1 MPFAVVF
8 TLLSSWIAFPA
19 QSTPPARA
27 DISGAW
33 TLNREAGAGPR
44 AGADA
49 GDRLPPP
56 GGRRGLGGGFGG
68 VGVDGPDRNSVQ
80 DREEQARRRALME
93 EVVEA
98 PSRFQITIED
108 PFVIFTHA
116 DGRVVR
122 YRTNWKDERH
132 QFTSGTVK
140 TKTRWDSGR
149 LIIETDI
156 GDGIT
161 VTHAYSLNPEAGQLV
176 VNVQLPGQS
185 RDIPAITHVYDEQTM

>member
-1 MPFAVVF
+1 MPFVAAVA
-8 TLLSSWIAFPA
+8 LLSCSIALPA

-44 AGADA
+44 GGSDA
-49 GDRLPPP
+49 ADRLPPP
-56 GGRRGLGGGFGG
+56 GGRRGMGGGFGG
-68 VGVDGPDRNSVQ
+68 VGLGGPDRNSVQ
-80 DREEQARRRALME
+80 DREERARRRALMA

-122 YRTNWKDERH
+122 YHTNWKDERH
-132 QFTSGTVK
+132 QYTSGTVK

-149 LIIETDI
+149 LIVETDI
-156 GDGIT
+156 GDGMK
-161 VTHAYSLNPEAGQLV
+161 VTHAYWLNPEAGQLV
-176 VNVQLPGQS
+176 VDVQRPGQS
-185 RDIPAITHVYDEQTM
+185 RDIPAITHVYDEQAM

>member
-1 MPFAVVF
+1 MPLVVAVALF
-8 TLLSSWIAFPA
+8 SYSIGLPA
-19 QSTPPARA
+19 QSTPPVRS

-33 TLNREAGAGPR
+33 TLNRDAATPRGP
-44 AGADA
+44 DA

-56 GGRRGLGGGFGG
+56 GGRRGMRGGIGG
-68 VGVDGPDRNSVQ
+68 VGLGGPDRNSVQ
-80 DREEQARRRALME
+80 DREERARRRALME

-132 QFTSGTVK
+132 QYTSGTVK
-140 TKTRWDSGR
+140 TKTKWDAGR
-149 LIIETDI
+149 LVIETDI
-156 GDGIT
+156 GDGMT
-161 VTHAYSLNPEAGQLV
+161 VTHAYSLNAEARQLV
-176 VNVQLPGQS
+176 VSVQLPGQS
-185 RDIPAITHVYDEQTM
+185 RDIPAITHVYDEASM

>member
-1 MPFAVVF
+1 MSLVAV
-8 TLLSSWIAFPA
+8 TLLSCSIALPL

-33 TLNREAGAGPR
+33 TLNRDAGGAPEAGS
-44 AGADA
+44 
-49 GDRLPPP
+49 RLPLPD
-56 GGRRGLGGGFGG
+56 GRRGMRGGFGPG
-68 VGVDGPDRNSVQ
+68 PGGPDRNSVQ
-80 DREEQARRRALME
+80 DREERARRRALMA

-132 QFTSGTVK
+132 QYTSGTVK
-140 TKTRWDSGR
+140 TKAKWDAGR

-156 GDGIT
+156 GDGMT

-185 RDIPAITHVYDEQTM
+185 RDIPAITQVYDEQTM

>member
-1 MPFAVVF
+1 MLSVAVI
-8 TLLSSWIAFPA
+8 LLSCSIALPF

-33 TLNREAGAGPR
+33 TLNRDAGGAPEAGARLPLPDGR
-44 AGADA
+44 AGM
-49 GDRLPPP
+49 R
-56 GGRRGLGGGFGG
+56 GGFGPG
-68 VGVDGPDRNSVQ
+68 RGGPDRNSVQ
-80 DREEQARRRALME
+80 DREERARRRALME

-108 PFVIFTHA
+108 PLVIFTHA

-132 QFTSGTVK
+132 QYTSGTVK
-140 TKTRWDSGR
+140 TKARWDAGR
-149 LIIETDI
+149 LIIETDV
-156 GDGIT
+156 GDGMK

-185 RDIPAITHVYDEQTM
+185 RDIPAITQVYDEQTM